1 MRRRPRPPYKTEKLT
16 ETEETENGSGS
27 PGEDTTSEYRAA
39 SEEVIKQERLSDGD
53 KWASFNTRLLWTLVL
68 IFSFFGILAAGH
80 FYCGVLVMLIMA
92 GSYREII
99 NLKRNQ
105 QKEKS
110 LPLFFVQRWYG
121 FAVTVF
127 GMLYGYLIPF
137 AQVFVKDPPYWMYWV
152 SRNHTIVTYMAVLL
166 GVMVFILS
174 LRRYSIKYQFT
185 QLSILVLS
193 CLVVVCQGATW
204 IKSISEGLIWF
215 IVPSTA
221 VIANDIS
228 AYLCGKKWGKT
239 KLIPRISPKKTVEG
253 FIGASV
259 VTFAWA
265 LILTEL
271 LTYLKVATCP
281 AQELTMKPFAMW
293 WNLDC
298 ETPNVFRWTTAVT
311 PEWMRHMGVA
321 SSITYKP
328 VWIDSMILSA
338 FASFCAPF
346 GGFLAS
352 AFKRA
357 LKVKGAEIQ
366 RVIHL
371 LLDTDFGDYIPG
383 HGGVTDRFDCQLLMG
398 TFTFIYLRTFV
409 LAKKGIPV
417 LSAVKRM
424 TQLERIEFFGTLASE
439 LRVMLSPPDY
449 AAVADAFCQKTRLPP
464 DAFAQLLT
472 D

>member
-1 MRRRPRPPYKTEKLT
+1 MRRRTRPQRIENLT
-16 ETEETENGSGS
+16 ETEETENGTAS
-27 PGEDTTSEYRAA
+27 PGDETTSECPVT
-39 SEEVIKQERLSDGD
+39 SEEVIRQEKLSNGAD

-80 FYCGVLVMLIMA
+80 FYCGVLVMLIMV

-99 NLKRNQ
+99 SLKRNQ
-105 QKEKS
+105 QKENR
-110 LPLFFVQRWYG
+110 LPLFFVQRWYWFG
-121 FAVTVF
+121 LAVF
-127 GMLYGYLIPF
+127 GTLYGYLIPF
-137 AQVFVKDPPYWMYWV
+137 TQVFVKEPPYWMYWI
-152 SRNHTIVTYMAVLL
+152 SRNHTLVTYMLGLL

-185 QLSILVLS
+185 QFSILVLS

-204 IKSISEGLIWF
+204 VKSISEGLIWF

-259 VTFAWA
+259 VTFTWG
-265 LILTEL
+265 LVLTEL

-281 AQELTMKPFAMW
+281 EQELTIKPFSMW

-298 ETPNVFRWTTAVT
+298 ETPKPFRWTTAAT
-311 PEWMRHMGVA
+311 PDLLQHMGFA
-321 SSITYKP
+321 TSITYKP
-328 VWIDSMILSA
+328 VWIDAMILSA

-357 LKVKGAEIQ
+357 LKVK
-366 RVIHL
+366 
-371 LLDTDFGDYIPG
+371 DFGDYIPG

-398 TFTFIYLRTFV
+398 TFTFLYLRTFV
-409 LAKKGIPV
+409 LSKKGIPV
-417 LSAVKRM
+417 LSTVKRM
-424 TQLERIEFFGTLASE
+424 KQVERIEFFATLASE
-439 LRVMLSPPDY
+439 LRVILSPNDY
-449 AAVADAFCQKTRLPP
+449 AQVSDAFCNSKLEAEP
-464 DAFAQLLT
+464 FAQLLAS